1 MFLIIQS
8 KNIQQCFWEVPS
20 VLSID
25 THVLV
30 VAFSRI
36 AFLAFL
42 VVAFS
47 VYVIDMVLTATIHWI
62 GLRKNPK
69 QTMFF
74 K

>member
-36 AFLAFL
+36 AFL